1 MKNLSEVNIAAISLE
16 EALEH
21 PEIVS
26 RISVYCEKQKEYS
39 IIFKAAEAA
48 RNNAS
53 NYKEILNSSAMEE
66 NIRMQDLLR
75 EAKNLLDR
83 SYHDIFYSSEY

>member
-26 RISVYCEKQKEYS
+26 RISVYCEKQKEYL
-39 IIFKAAEAA
+39 IVFKAAEAT
-48 RNNAS
+48 RNNAC
-53 NYKEILNSSAMEE
+53 NCQEIPDSPTAKE
-66 NIRMQDLLR
+66 NIYMQDLLR

-83 SYHDIFYSSEY
+83 SYHDIFYSYKD